1 MKLIRLLTL
10 GLVALLCLTGCQTPP
25 ETAAPD
31 QSAAQAESVPAP
43 TESTPE
49 TPVYDVVIPTLP
61 EGLSNDALKLVQL
74 PDRQQYVYAGDPS
87 LVLEVMAPASN
98 ETYAETEAAEAGGKP
113 VSAYVFAEGDIGYPA
128 LTSAMLQGA
137 ARPAPGDQVLEW
149 EAGDLFYRLFGAFD
163 RDVLLAVAA
172 DIA

>member
-1 MKLIRLLTL
+1 MKYPQLFAL
-10 GLVALLCLTGCQTPP
+10 GLAALLLLTGCQNP
-25 ETAAPD
+25 ETAAPEAVAQTD
-31 QSAAQAESVPAP
+31 AAPAPAESAP
-43 TESTPE
+43 ES
-49 TPVYDVVIPTLP
+49 PVYDVVVPTLP
-61 EGLSNDALKLVQL
+61 EGLSDDALKLVQL
-74 PDRQQYVYAGDPS
+74 PDRQQYVYSGDVR

-98 ETYAETEAAEAGGKP
+98 ETHAETEAAEAGEKT
-113 VSAYVFAEGDIGYPA
+113 VAAYVFAEGDIGYPA

-149 EAGDLFYRLFGAFD
+149 EDGDRFYRLFGNFD

>member
-1 MKLIRLLTL
+1 M
-10 GLVALLCLTGCQTPP
+10 
-25 ETAAPD
+25 
-31 QSAAQAESVPAP
+31 
-43 TESTPE
+43 
-49 TPVYDVVIPTLP
+49 IPTLP

-74 PDRQQYVYAGDPS
+74 PDRQQYVYAGETS
-87 LVLEVMAPASN
+87 LVLEVMAPTSN
-98 ETYAETEAAEAGGKP
+98 ETYAETESTEAGGKP

-149 EAGDLFYRLFGAFD
+149 EVGDVFYRLFGNFD